1 MAWWQLV
8 VPSQSAPFKAAEWN
22 TELHN
27 CTMSDFIIHSQLSEK
42 GSPENRTFSSCSA
55 VLCSGLLPLIRTMW
69 RPGIFLALQ
78 LALLLGFACSSTGSE
93 ARNAKAQLGA
103 SRRQGYRFFDCCFDN
118 FRAASRWGHR
128 FDYIPRQRRNNSRT
142 LSIDYV
148 KPRHVPNGS
157 NCSFIE
163 LFSTHLHHLVS
174 ILVAIKSRIVTNF
187 HSSWMT
193 HYVPDY
199 IVAITIEVI
208 MNAFQILSAAT
219 PLKYKLQLGF
229 TIYWRILTDKIKLK
243 FIL

>member
-1 MAWWQLV
+1 MTARCSEPV
-8 VPSQSAPFKAAEWN
+8 SAIQGSRMKHRAAQ
-22 TELHN
+22 LHN
-27 CTMSDFIIHSQLSEK
+27 ERLYHSFTAIREGIAREQDL
-42 GSPENRTFSSCSA
+42 FLLLCCA

-69 RPGIFLALQ
+69 RPGIFLVLQ

-187 HSSWMT
+187 YSSWMT